1 MGICRMV
8 QRTEC
13 WYCHHVKQKRQKPAA
28 SLPTLITR
36 RTEIKGSALTVTSTS
51 SAGGVAPSDCA
62 TFHAC
67 TSCHAR
73 KACAVSAPSG
83 SKLLQAQLTKL
94 SQRPQTT
101 RKIMEWRKIMERMGG
116 SAPQT
121 PAPAELPVNSSERR
135 LETHSQSQQK
145 TKHRGQRKQA
155 SWSWSQIKSLWQ
167 GLSLRTVHSA
177 NSTTHPQTNSRHGH
191 KWGNAGKAGKTYYV
205 ESCAKFW
212 RRRFRRKSPKNMG
225 NSGADVAFEPERQ
238 QTSWHHHLSS
248 S

>member
-1 MGICRMV
+1 MV
-8 QRTEC
+8 RNMNEPWKKNAPNTKFNKLTDRNTGPKHEMPWNMNMPWTWIREHKHTAC
-13 WYCHHVKQKRQKPAA
+13 TTSRAKHAACTNATNADNSLRCEHKKWLKAAA
-28 SLPTLITR
+28 SAT
-36 RTEIKGSALTVTSTS
+36 KTSWQLKTS
-51 SAGGVAPSDCA
+51 
-62 TFHAC
+62 
-67 TSCHAR
+67 
-73 KACAVSAPSG
+73 
-83 SKLLQAQLTKL
+83 QA
-94 SQRPQTT
+94 PQTT
-101 RKIMEWRKIMERMGG
+101 KTMKWMGG

-191 KWGNAGKAGKTYYV
+191 KWGNAGKTYYV

>member
-1 MGICRMV
+1 MATSQRLRGMFATPSDAETEMWAVSVWQLHSNFLFGSGATTGWLISLHLPTGTHCTLMQSDCSTTNHPPTPGDVFKSIQMLIALHRQKRWAFAELMV

-13 WYCHHVKQKRQKPAA
+13 WYCHHVKQKRQKSAA

-62 TFHAC
+62 TLHAC

-101 RKIMEWRKIMERMGG
+101 SQKFVTG
-116 SAPQT
+116 SE
-121 PAPAELPVNSSERR
+121 PAHCS
-135 LETHSQSQQK
+135 
-145 TKHRGQRKQA
+145 
-155 SWSWSQIKSLWQ
+155 
-167 GLSLRTVHSA
+167 
-177 NSTTHPQTNSRHGH
+177 
-191 KWGNAGKAGKTYYV
+191 
-205 ESCAKFW
+205 
-212 RRRFRRKSPKNMG
+212 
-225 NSGADVAFEPERQ
+225 
-238 QTSWHHHLSS
+238 
-248 S
+248 